1 MGMDSS
7 LGVPPVWGLWRDVA
21 PQVLTTLPHTAA
33 LLPFAPLGPR
43 LSGAWDSGGTA
54 VFWAH
59 GSLGPGA
66 FWGPWL
72 FEAHGSLLPAFFWAA
87 WGLWGTAAF
96 WGPWSFSAWVFW
108 GAPSSLGPVAFGAQS
123 FTGPI
128 ALWGCIPLRRPHSS
142 AGVPPCHGS
151 GEISAVR
158 RSSDRSPGPGC
169 AHRSTKGSPGPGGG
183 WAVCRWCFCLPIKA
197 QRSAGNGV
205 WLRLEER
212 AEGCDGRG
220 MSRFV
225 EARGGISRQK
235 GRGAGQAAPTRI
247 QHGGRAQAPTPLP
260 VSRRW

>member
-1 MGMDSS
+1 MAAGRGPRRACQQPPGTLTVRVPGGPGGGNPPEGAHTVGMDSS

-72 FEAHGSLLPAFFWAA
+72 FEAHSSLLPAFFWAA

-151 GEISAVR
+151 GEISAVG

-169 AHRSTKGSPGPGGG
+169 AHRSTKGSPGPGG
-183 WAVCRWCFCLPIKA
+183 
-197 QRSAGNGV
+197 
-205 WLRLEER
+205 RL
-212 AEGCDGRG
+212 GR
-220 MSRFV
+220 
-225 EARGGISRQK
+225 
-235 GRGAGQAAPTRI
+235 
-247 QHGGRAQAPTPLP
+247 
-260 VSRRW
+260 VSVVFLFAY